1 MAIPATHTVSVVEA
15 FQSSGTP
22 TFVESLD
29 AITVG
34 QDAGMPLPPVMIYG
48 DDVSHVVTEE
58 GACQTGRHVKCSSSA
73 GCVGDGLGRGRDLVA
88 RGRLSWAET

>member
-1 MAIPATHTVSVVEA
+1 MAIPPTHTVSVVET

-58 GACQTGRHVKCSSSA
+58 GACQTGATLNAALLLDVWVMVWA
-73 GCVGDGLGRGRDLVA
+73 VVGIWWPRQVVVG
-88 RGRLSWAET
+88 